1 MGFSQHEC
9 WSGLPLP
16 PRVDPVL
23 PELFTMTC
31 LSRVALRIALAQSFL
46 KLPKPLHHSKAVVYD
61 AYLPV
66 HTHAALFIPLPRQRS
81 LAPKYDEE
89 EAQSQVMP

>member
-1 MGFSQHEC
+1 
-9 WSGLPLP
+9 
-16 PRVDPVL
+16 
-23 PELFTMTC
+23 MTC

-66 HTHAALFIPLPRQRS
+66 HTHAALFIPLPRQQS

-89 EAQSQVMP
+89 KAQSQVMP